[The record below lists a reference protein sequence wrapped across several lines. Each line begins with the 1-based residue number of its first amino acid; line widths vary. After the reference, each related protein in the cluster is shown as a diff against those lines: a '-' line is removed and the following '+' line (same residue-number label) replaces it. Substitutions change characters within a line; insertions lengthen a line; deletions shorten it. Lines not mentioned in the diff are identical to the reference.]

1 MHRVKW
7 EPNQR
12 WKFQPLSSLCVHTT
26 VWSEIFLLHLT
37 VWTSLCCKA
46 RSSNMLASFKSS
58 FKSHFFK
65 LSCWLSVH
73 VYVCVQAHAC
83 VRACGWVYM
92 HVCVCVCVCVYGCM
106 CICVCVCTC
115 MHVCACVWHSYVG
128 LLFAG
133 DEKEKV
139 GLLFSYFCQ
148 TCLTCFWCH
157 WHRLLGTK
165 WQHSQSCVHSCQ
177 TSTFNKQVSK
187 TKEFKKHMSTKW
199 NSFNSFRRKI
209 RKD

>member
-12 WKFQPLSSLCVHTT
+12 WKFQPLSSLCVHTI

-37 VWTSLCCKA
+37 VWTSLPCKA
-46 RSSNMLASFKSS
+46 RSSNMLTSFKSS
-58 FKSHFFK
+58 LKSHFFK
-65 LSCWLSVH
+65 LSCWLSEH

-83 VRACGWVYM
+83 VRACGWVYV
-92 HVCVCVCVCVYGCM
+92 HVCVWMHAHMCVYVCM
-106 CICVCVCTC
+106 CMCV
-115 MHVCACVWHSYVG
+115 ARYVG
-128 LLFAG
+128 LLFAS

-177 TSTFNKQVSK
+177 SSTFNKQVSK
-187 TKEFKKHMSTKW
+187 TK
-199 NSFNSFRRKI
+199 
-209 RKD
+209 